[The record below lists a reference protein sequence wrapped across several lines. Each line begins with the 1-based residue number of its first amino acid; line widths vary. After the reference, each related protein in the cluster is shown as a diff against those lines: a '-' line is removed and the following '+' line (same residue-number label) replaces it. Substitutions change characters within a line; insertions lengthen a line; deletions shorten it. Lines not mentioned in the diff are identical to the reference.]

1 MHKLL
6 FNYGEDVPLP
16 ILHPYNQQLGIEKL
30 TWPGKLTGLMLQ
42 RQCTFYFRTSSWT
55 RLRCLPIMAITLKR
69 FWIQYLGDRP
79 LLIFSCGK
87 LSLFYIHIFPF
98 ILFALFTLHLLW
110 KAWGMCQRCKAHHH
124 SWDTPAVGSCMRF
137 VFWDRKATGG
147 TYLSIIP
154 WHSQRTL
161 PSIWL
166 PNLVQVH
173 LCSVNLNSL
182 NWLL

>member
-16 ILHPYNQQLGIEKL
+16 ILHPYNQLLGIEKL

-79 LLIFSCGK
+79 LLIFSCSK
-87 LSLFYIHIFPF
+87 LSLFYIHIFTF
-98 ILFALFTLHLLW
+98 ILFALSPYICF
-110 KAWGMCQRCKAHHH
+110 GMLEECVKDVRL
-124 SWDTPAVGSCMRF
+124 T
-137 VFWDRKATGG
+137 
-147 TYLSIIP
+147 IILEM
-154 WHSQRTL
+154 L
-161 PSIWL
+161 PL
-166 PNLVQVH
+166 
-173 LCSVNLNSL
+173 
-182 NWLL
+182 